1 MAVMAAEARALPHG
15 GISAI
20 AEATGMSRATISAG
34 IRELEAGE
42 EKVVAGGRSR
52 KVGGGRK
59 RLTDQQPGMVK
70 ALEKLVE
77 PTTRGDP
84 MSPLRWTCKSTRK
97 LAEELQGQG
106 FSIGERKVAD
116 LLHQMKYSLQANT
129 TVHSCSILI
138 GPEKPPK
145 FLQ

>member
-1 MAVMAAEARALPHG
+1 LLFAQ
-15 GISAI
+15 ISHNAP
-20 AEATGMSRATISAG
+20 
-34 IRELEAGE
+34 IRNASGQ
-42 EKVVAGGRSR
+42 RSTLMW
-52 KVGGGRK
+52 RK
-59 RLTDQQPGMVK
+59 RSK
-70 ALEKLVE
+70 A
-77 PTTRGDP
+77 TR
-84 MSPLRWTCKSTRK
+84 
-97 LAEELQGQG
+97 LQGQG